1 MGGSF
6 LGVMVELLVAM
17 LLAVTIAYCVL
28 VNRKLVQ
35 LRSDQSELKAIVR
48 ELHSATNQA
57 EQAIA
62 GLRQG
67 AQNADRSLAQQIER
81 VRDLDE
87 QIRTN
92 IEKGEAL
99 VLKLSAVTRGQHTRS
114 VESTEAVPESA
125 ASQPIRHSQVG
136 IGLLNAQ
143 RRGEFTLPE
152 ELEPNP
158 GKAA

>member
-62 GLRQG
+62 GLRLG
-67 AQNADRSLAQQIER
+67 AQNADRSLLEQIER

-87 QIRTN
+87 HLRTN

-99 VLKLSAVTRGQHTRS
+99 VLKLSAVTRGQQARQGERS
-114 VESTEAVPESA
+114 DTPPEAPA
-125 ASQPIRHSQVG
+125 APQIRHSQVG

-143 RRGEFTLPE
+143 RRGEATLPDGLDSSSE
-152 ELEPNP
+152 Q
-158 GKAA
+158 AA

>member
-17 LLAVTIAYCVL
+17 LLVVTIAYCVL

-35 LRSDQSELKAIVR
+35 LRSDQSEIKIFVR
-48 ELHSATNQA
+48 ELLSATILA

-62 GLRQG
+62 GLRLG
-67 AQNADRSLAQQIER
+67 AQNADRSLAEQIER

-87 QIRTN
+87 HLRTN

-99 VLKLSAVTRGQHTRS
+99 VLKLSAVTRGQPARQAERADTAPQAP
-114 VESTEAVPESA
+114 TPP
-125 ASQPIRHSQVG
+125 QIRHSQVG

-143 RRGEFTLPE
+143 RRGEAPLPD
-152 ELEPNP
+152 ELESSSE
-158 GKAA
+158 KAA

>member
-6 LGVMVELLVAM
+6 LGVMIELLVAM

-62 GLRQG
+62 GLRLG
-67 AQNADRSLAQQIER
+67 AQNADQSLAQQIER

-87 QIRTN
+87 QLRSN
-92 IEKGEAL
+92 MGKGEAL
-99 VLKLSAVTRGQHTRS
+99 VLKLSAVTRGQHARS
-114 VESTEAVPESA
+114 SEHADARAQAP

-143 RRGEFTLPE
+143 RRGEVTLPDD
-152 ELEPNP
+152 LEP
-158 GKAA
+158 GSEKAA